1 MKKFFVIAI
10 LSVVLCGCSNK
21 TDEYERLAKEQ
32 LEKVIKRVAKNPDTY
47 KISEVKTAY
56 KQDSIC
62 VIRFIGH
69 GENSFGGS
77 SASRYEFVM
86 VSTQQNT
93 EDQITMCML
102 TDLDE
107 GESVLKTYKK
117 MNVTPTSKDA
127 VSVTTREDSIYYY
140 CAYATISSKSKYSS
154 VVKDLTRNKA
164 LLQMINEEGL

>member
-1 MKKFFVIAI
+1 MGKYIFVIL
-10 LSVVLCGCSNK
+10 LSITLFGCTNK
-21 TDEYERLAKEQ
+21 TDEYEKQAKEQ
-32 LEKVIKRVAKNPDTY
+32 LEKVLKRVAKNPETY
-47 KISEVKTAY
+47 KISEVETAY

-62 VIRFIGH
+62 IIRFTGH

-93 EDQITMCML
+93 DEQITMCML
-102 TDLDE
+102 IDLDE
-107 GESVLKTYKK
+107 GESVLKKYKK

-140 CAYATISSKSKYSS
+140 CAYATIQQKSKYSG
-154 VVKDLTRNKA
+154 VVKDLTKDKA
-164 LLQMINEEGL
+164 FLQMLTEEGL